1 MNTINA
7 REAAARII
15 QDAGGELVGRTR
27 LQKVTYLAQ
36 LAGFGKEFEF
46 EYRHYGPF
54 REDLARGMEIA
65 AGLGPVK
72 EIERQADWGGRYSI
86 YSLPNAQIPHNPG
99 RAAFIQQAKL
109 IDANELE
116 LAATAAFICTVD
128 GIGNGKAGNPWAETK
143 RRKPEK
149 ATQVRILRAAQAYE
163 TLRRLVT
170 PKALPPLP
178 SP

>member
-1 MNTINA
+1 MNTVNA
-7 REAAARII
+7 REAAARLI

-36 LAGFGKEFEF
+36 LAGFGEEFSF

-54 REDLARGMEIA
+54 SEDLARGMEIA

-72 EIERQADWGGRYSI
+72 EVERQADWGGRYSI
-86 YSLPNAQIPHNPG
+86 YSLPNAQVSHAG
-99 RAAFIQQAKL
+99 RAAFIQQAKI

-116 LAATAAFICTVD
+116 LAATAAFIYAVE
-128 GIGNGKAGNPWAETK
+128 GIGNGKPGNPWAETK

-149 ATQVRILRAAQAYE
+149 ATEARLLRAAQAYE
-163 TLRRLVT
+163 ALRQLAT
-170 PKALPPLP
+170 PKGLPPLP